1 MAYDS
6 TDLVTVNQLKK
17 SAQKASDKA
26 DALEEAINNKL
37 TSVYKVKGSKTF
49 SELTIANPLLLAKAN
64 EGNVYNISD
73 AFTTTSDFIEG
84 TGKVH
89 TAGSNVVI
97 VEATA
102 AVYTESSDN
111 SINAEKEYYIFRNGG
126 YVEVTPDGNE
136 DPSDEGW
143 YELTTP
149 ATYKFD
155 VHAGDLSNLQVLAV
169 PSAAGNI
176 ATLNASGQVTDST
189 VAIATDEEVEEMLG
203 EVWD

>member
-1 MAYDS
+1 MAYNT
-6 TDLVTVNQLKK
+6 TDLVNVNQLKK

-26 DALEEAINNKL
+26 AALEETINNKL
-37 TSVYKVKGSKTF
+37 TSVYKIKGSKTF
-49 SELTIANPLLLAKAN
+49 SELTTANPSLLAKAN

-73 AFTTTSDFIEG
+73 AFTTTSDFIEEA
-84 TGKVH
+84 GKKH
-89 TAGSNVVI
+89 TAGSNVVV

-111 SINAEKEYYIFRNGG
+111 SINAEKTYYIFRNGG
-126 YVEVTPDGNE
+126 YVEVTPEGEE

-169 PSAAGNI
+169 PTAAGNI
-176 ATLNASGQVTDST
+176 ATLNSSGQVTDST

-203 EVWD
+203 EVWG

>member
-1 MAYDS
+1 MAYDT

-26 DALEEAINNKL
+26 AALEEAINNKL
-37 TSVYKVKGSKTF
+37 TSVYKAKGSKTF
-49 SELTIANPLLLAKAN
+49 TELTTANPSLLAKAN

-84 TGKVH
+84 AGKKH

-111 SINAEKEYYIFRNGG
+111 SINAEKTYYIFRNGG
-126 YVEVTPDGNE
+126 YVEVTPEGEE

-169 PSAAGNI
+169 PTAAGNI
-176 ATLNASGQVTDST
+176 ATLNSSGQVTDST

-203 EVWD
+203 EVWG